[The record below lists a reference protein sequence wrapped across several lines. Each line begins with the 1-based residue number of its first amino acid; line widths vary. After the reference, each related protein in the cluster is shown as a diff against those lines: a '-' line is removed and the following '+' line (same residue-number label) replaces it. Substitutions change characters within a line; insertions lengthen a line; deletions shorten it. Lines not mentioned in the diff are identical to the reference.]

1 MPEKLG
7 LGLVQIDPQRG
18 AGWRAA
24 EIQDVARVAEDAGFE
39 AVFCAEVNN
48 DALATAQLMGVATRR
63 IKVGSWVADIYL
75 RLPYICAKTA
85 MLAADAT
92 DGRFILGLGV
102 SHQPVNR
109 ALGIDMPDPTG
120 ALRRYAVEVA
130 GWLRGEGPATHL
142 PQQPSPYPVPIHLAA
157 LTSQNVELA
166 GEIAD
171 GVMPIWWSVERLARS
186 RRWVERGRAK
196 SNGRGKLE
204 MTLGLPTYI
213 GDDIASLRAAARANL
228 GIFTALP
235 FFQRLMRASGFA
247 AEAEQ
252 AEQGAGGD
260 ALSDRLLDAIC
271 LIGPVAHCRE
281 RLAQYRE
288 AGLDLPILWP
298 GLGVDSARAVIA
310 AFRQ

>member
-1 MPEKLG
+1 MPERLG

-24 EIQDVARVAEDAGFE
+24 EIQDVARAAEDAGFE

-120 ALRRYAVEVA
+120 ALRRYAIEVA

-171 GVMPIWWSVERLARS
+171 GVMPIWWSVGRLARS